1 MFFRNL
7 LKRATPETFRCMHA
21 GETGTRDGQ
30 SEVSKPGERDPN
42 TKSCTMGQRA
52 LVDQAQIRH
61 LREEVRAGIRPLGVL
76 IGLPKEESKQSWKK
90 R

>member
-52 LVDQAQIRH
+52 P
-61 LREEVRAGIRPLGVL
+61 GRPGTDKTLERRG
-76 IGLPKEESKQSWKK
+76 ESRYKAPGGA
-90 R
+90 